1 MVGITLKC
9 PLELPWQWQHA
20 RFHYWT
26 LHADIVFCSPDGW
39 HRSSLWKSR
48 LSSECEESV
57 CPLALSCYTFIITAF
72 CFLTANALH
81 WRSRL
86 LNELGFLMRGLLHDL
101 LSRFVFQLNLTP
113 PWGLL
118 TALCG
123 CQLRFTKRCA
133 LGGIWSSESQ
143 PGLLRV
149 CLSYS
154 AAITRSSLSRFI
166 TVLVLWRPCHSFT
179 ICSSHHCVT
188 VQLHCTCSV
197 SRLPYS
203 YVIVQTPSV
212 CNGPAV
218 SRKGISLS
226 PCIHHRKSL
235 SGTQPLGTAGMRLLP
250 GWGSQ
255 QCSVCN

>member
-1 MVGITLKC
+1 
-9 PLELPWQWQHA
+9 
-20 RFHYWT
+20 
-26 LHADIVFCSPDGW
+26 
-39 HRSSLWKSR
+39 
-48 LSSECEESV
+48 
-57 CPLALSCYTFIITAF
+57 
-72 CFLTANALH
+72 
-81 WRSRL
+81 
-86 LNELGFLMRGLLHDL
+86 MRGLLHDL

-133 LGGIWSSESQ
+133 PE
-143 PGLLRV
+143 
-149 CLSYS
+149 
-154 AAITRSSLSRFI
+154 AITRSSLSRFI

-250 GWGSQ
+250 G
-255 QCSVCN
+255 